1 LLLVGSALEYE
12 CNGNKQ
18 RHRVDDTSATD
29 SSAVG
34 KVRRVQLDPNPL
46 SVAAARDECDDLL
59 HDLHVAQDM
68 ISTACV
74 IVSELVSNAVLHAR
88 TASEL
93 ALEAHGR
100 TLRVEVT
107 DASIDDL
114 HTCGSASTSLGGRGL
129 QIVDAFSDGH
139 WGVVHDGGFKC
150 VWAELDLGSDA
161 LSYS

>member
-1 LLLVGSALEYE
+1 MLPVSSALEYE
-12 CNGNKQ
+12 RNGDEQ
-18 RHRVDDTSATD
+18 RHRVDDVSAAG
-29 SSAVG
+29 SSKVAT
-34 KVRRVQLDPNPL
+34 VRRVQLDPNPQ

-114 HTCGSASTSLGGRGL
+114 HTCGSASTSLTTTGAPSAANASACARPMPRPAPVTTTTRSWHNL
-129 QIVDAFSDGH
+129 LTNPPDG
-139 WGVVHDGGFKC
+139 
-150 VWAELDLGSDA
+150 
-161 LSYS
+161 